1 MYWVNCHEA
10 CNWCSK
16 NPTIS
21 HHITETRR
29 ARENHYVRMARTVD
43 SSRGYK
49 RYFVCLNVIST
60 IVVKIKKYNAF
71 LPFSIKKGINCISL
85 CWSLPETTLGW
96 NAIVLKKLVCWK
108 SGANQDT
115 ECLKMPSTHHNVL
128 SRARPCSCL
137 GDHKQEVS
145 ARKCLG
151 VTTAPSPPGN
161 LKQHEH
167 DQRRNESAA
176 RWPGSC
182 STPIADSADPA
193 GHPHRQ
199 WIGPLIP
206 HLKNGNNSPL
216 SVPGLLH

>member
-1 MYWVNCHEA
+1 MNLNQILVYKTTKSIKDDFRTIGKCSYTRDISWHEIVKFLTCDHEYYGYARGCPIFGRGLLMYWVNCHEA

-115 ECLKMPSTHHNVL
+115 
-128 SRARPCSCL
+128 
-137 GDHKQEVS
+137 
-145 ARKCLG
+145 
-151 VTTAPSPPGN
+151 
-161 LKQHEH
+161 
-167 DQRRNESAA
+167 
-176 RWPGSC
+176 
-182 STPIADSADPA
+182 
-193 GHPHRQ
+193 
-199 WIGPLIP
+199 
-206 HLKNGNNSPL
+206 
-216 SVPGLLH
+216 